1 MMYFMRIVP
10 FNQWTKL
17 GQWWPTMRL
26 KGEMGGIIVHHSV
39 TKPTDNAAADAR
51 VVERIIYNRRFKS
64 RFSMVAYSWLIHPDG
79 SIFEGRGHLWRN
91 GANTNKKGGSLSN
104 SNTVSVCMIGDYRT
118 DKITDVQRSAFWW
131 LVQHLQGTGTVKP
144 NPDIFPHSDL
154 AWTAC
159 PSGAMDGLNQPLPE
173 EEEDDMITCIDKLT
187 NDAWVCS
194 GTKARP
200 LSDVTQWLAT
210 WEGPIRRANNMKHVI
225 DDLYEVV

>member
-1 MMYFMRIVP
+1 MEIVP
-10 FNQWTKL
+10 FDKWTKL

-26 KGEMGGIIVHHSV
+26 KGEMSGIIVHHSV
-39 TKPTDNAAADAR
+39 TKPTGDAAADAR
-51 VVERIIYNRRFKS
+51 TVERIIYNRRFKS

-118 DKITDVQRSAFWW
+118 DVITDVQRTSFWW
-131 LVQHLQGTGTVKP
+131 LVQHLQGTRTVKT

-173 EEEDDMITCIDKLT
+173 EEDDDMITCIDKLT

-194 GTKARP
+194 GTK
-200 LSDVTQWLAT
+200 
-210 WEGPIRRANNMKHVI
+210 MKHVI
-225 DDLYEVV
+225 DDLYEVT